1 MSATFI
7 DEDEDTVISEV
18 KRDRW
23 KDVYFQSDLVITE
36 TKFTFYTRSKVTK
49 WSSLCLADIKQEKN

>member
-23 KDVYFQSDLVITE
+23 KDVYFQSDLIITE
-36 TKFTFYTRSKVTK
+36 TKLTFYTRSKVTK
-49 WSSLCLADIKQEKN
+49 WSRLCFADIKQKID

>member
-18 KRDRW
+18 QRDRW

-36 TKFTFYTRSKVTK
+36 TKFNHYS
-49 WSSLCLADIKQEKN
+49 WILYCN